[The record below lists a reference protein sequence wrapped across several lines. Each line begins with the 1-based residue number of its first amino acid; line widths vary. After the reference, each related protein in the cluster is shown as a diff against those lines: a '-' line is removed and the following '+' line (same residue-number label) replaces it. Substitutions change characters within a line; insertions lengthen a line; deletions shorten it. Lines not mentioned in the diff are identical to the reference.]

1 MKTSNEIQENIK
13 EVTLTGSLNT
23 KENHTKTFV
32 AEPVLARKVAMT
44 NSLDHKQKLEM
55 ISATIIRLL

>member
-1 MKTSNEIQENIK
+1 MKTSNEIRENIK
-13 EVTLTGSLNT
+13 EVRLTGSLNT
-23 KENHTKTFV
+23 KENHTV

-44 NSLDHKQKLEM
+44 NSLDRKQKLEM